1 MPMMDRM
8 NAVSVTN
15 AAVALGADTAEQLM
29 AVGVFTAEC
38 YDKDGNLKWRD
49 TYRNTVV
56 TQGKNDLLDQYLGGS
71 SYTAAHYMGLISST
85 SWSAIAAGDTA
96 AQINGTNG
104 WKEAGSGNA
113 PTYSGN
119 RKTAA
124 WSSASSGSKSL
135 SSSLSF
141 SITGSGTV
149 KGSFLATTNTVDGTT
164 GKLFSA
170 GLFSGGDKTV
180 ANGDTIN
187 VSYTLSV

>member
-1 MPMMDRM
+1 
-8 NAVSVTN
+8 
-15 AAVALGADTAEQLM
+15 M

-56 TQGKNDLLDQYLGGS
+56 TQGKNDLLDQYLAGS
-71 SYTAAHYMGLISST
+71 SYTAAFYMGLISST

-104 WKEAGSGNA
+104 WKEAGSANA

-141 SITGSGTV
+141 AITGSGTI

-180 ANGDTIN
+180 ANGDTVN
-187 VSYTLSV
+187 CSYQLSV